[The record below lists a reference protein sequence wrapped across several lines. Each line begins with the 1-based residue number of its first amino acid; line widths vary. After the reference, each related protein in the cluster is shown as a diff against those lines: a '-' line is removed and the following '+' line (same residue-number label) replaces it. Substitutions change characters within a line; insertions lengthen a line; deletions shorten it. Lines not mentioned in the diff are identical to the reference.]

1 MCTRGETAARSRPTR
16 HHDDSMTDIPLDQP
30 VNGRN
35 LVPGTLG
42 DQLTPSPVV
51 LVFLRH
57 FG

>member
-1 MCTRGETAARSRPTR
+1 MTC
-16 HHDDSMTDIPLDQP
+16 HDGDLMTDIPLDHP
-30 VNGRN
+30 VTGRN

-42 DQLTPSPVV
+42 DQLSSSPVV